1 MPLTK
6 TQQALLE
13 EMKTALDEGTWER
26 VPAGSGFTI
35 RYTETRTTPEGIPQR
50 WWPGETYDRHQFLT
64 LHHRGV
70 IYGDAPAPWVGRND
84 SHITYKR
91 AFAILRDPAVRWEPR
106 PATPEENAPA
116 ATAARSDD

>member
-13 EMKTALDEGTWER
+13 EMKAALRDGIWEH
-26 VPAGSGFTI
+26 VPAPYGFTI
-35 RYTETRTTPEGIPQR
+35 RYTETQDTPEGIPAR

-84 SHITYKR
+84 RDITYKR
-91 AFAILRDPAVRWEPR
+91 AFEILRDPAARWEPR
-106 PATPEENAPA
+106 PLTSEENAPA
-116 ATAARSDD
+116 APRPED

>member
-13 EMKTALDEGTWER
+13 EMKDALHHGTWER
-26 VPAGSGFTI
+26 VSTPYGFTI
-35 RYTETRTTPEGIPQR
+35 RYTENRTTPEGIPRR
-50 WWPGETYDRHQFLT
+50 WWPEKTYDRHQFLT

-70 IYGDAPAPWVGRND
+70 IYGDVPAPWVGRKD

-91 AFAILRDPAVRWEPR
+91 AFAILRDPAVRWESR
-106 PATPEENAPA
+106 PTVSEENAP
-116 ATAARSDD
+116 TAPTARSDD